1 MPVKTT
7 VRIIA
12 VTLLIEMSLALY
24 KGLQT
29 VYIYQLYYKSGAGS
43 ARHSFLIPNS

>member
-12 VTLLIEMSLALY
+12 VTLRGNRRRLLIFISVLHHLFEILFELADDL
-24 KGLQT
+24 LFQ
-29 VYIYQLYYKSGAGS
+29 SGDI
-43 ARHSFLIPNS
+43 RL